1 MRLSVV
7 DNFQSLSFND
17 SRSCVHETQFNPK
30 IDSLSMNTA
39 FCWFTVKII
48 RHNTIQRDLFK
59 QPAYVY
65 QFMPNF
71 EYGITSK
78 A

>member
-39 FCWFTVKII
+39 FCWFTVKNYTSQ
-48 RHNTIQRDLFK
+48 HNTKRSFQATCICLLVYAQLRVRDYK
-59 QPAYVY
+59 
-65 QFMPNF
+65 
-71 EYGITSK
+71 
-78 A
+78 